1 MAVRTRRHKWIV
13 VIVLVA
19 MVVLAGLVFR
29 SFSTVNAEI
38 DESSLA
44 RVERGNLARSV
55 VATGVVEPISNRV
68 ELRSRASG
76 IVEKLHRDVG
86 DRVRAG
92 EALIEL
98 DREQLLA
105 QLREAKANLAA
116 AAADV
121 RAARAELERYRIQ
134 AEDYDVRLAR
144 TNHARSRELHEAGLI
159 PKAEYDI
166 PEGALDEALN
176 RQRAAMSAISSAEA
190 AIAQKEARV
199 LQFEAVIDRIT
210 EELGY
215 TTIRSPIDGV
225 VLSRAVEVGSAVSS
239 ITTMG
244 AGATMVMVLGDM
256 SAVYVKGRVNE
267 NDIGLA
273 KIGLP
278 ARITVE
284 TFKERVFH
292 GKVYKIAPLGVEED
306 NVTTF
311 EVRVSVENPEG
322 LLLANMSANAEIILE
337 EHEGTLIVPEGAVI
351 YERDRSAF
359 VEVPDPGS
367 ESGKRRVAVELGIS
381 NGTKSE
387 VVSGLEEGA
396 PVVLQ

>member
-1 MAVRTRRHKWIV
+1 MTGKKSLRKWVV
-13 VIVLVA
+13 VIVLL
-19 MVVLAGLVFR
+19 VVLAAAGLLLQ
-29 SFSTVNAEI
+29 SFSTVSAEI
-38 DESSLA
+38 DEGSLA

-76 IVEKLHRDVG
+76 IVEKVYRDVG
-86 DRVRAG
+86 DRVRLG
-92 EALIEL
+92 GGLIEL

-116 AAADV
+116 AKADV
-121 RAARAELERYRIQ
+121 RTAQAELERYRIQ

-144 TNHARSRELHEAGLI
+144 RNHARSQELHEGGLI
-159 PKAEYDI
+159 PKSEFDI
-166 PEGALDEALN
+166 TEGALDQALN
-176 RQRAAMSAISSAEA
+176 RQRAALSAISSAEA

-199 LQFEAVIDRIT
+199 LQFQAVIDRIT
-210 EELGY
+210 EELRY

-256 SAVYVKGRVNE
+256 SAVYVKGQVNE

-284 TFKERVFH
+284 TFKDRVFH
-292 GKVYKIAPLGVEED
+292 GEVYKIAPLGVEED

-337 EHEGTLIVPEGAVI
+337 EHEGTLIIPEGAVI
-351 YERDRSAF
+351 YDRDRTTF
-359 VEVPDPGS
+359 VEVPEPGS

-387 VVSGLEEGA
+387 VLSGVKEGDE
-396 PVVLQ
+396 VVLQ